1 MYMSQLN
8 INLTAD
14 FSRALERLMR
24 ARGLRSKSE
33 AVRLAVAEA
42 AERATH
48 ASKRKDFKDLV
59 GLCCQ
64 APLNPHPRFAGDD
77 DLWTA

>member
-1 MYMSQLN
+1 MSQLN

-33 AVRLAVAEA
+33 AVRLAVTEA

-48 ASKRKDFKDLV
+48 ASRGRTSRTWWGSAARL
-59 GLCCQ
+59 
-64 APLNPHPRFAGDD
+64 R
-77 DLWTA
+77 